1 MAEQMRREQMARMRG
16 AGFVAALDQSGGSTP
31 KALALYGVH
40 ETAYA
45 DDAQMFDAVHAMR
58 TRIVTD
64 PAFDGERVLGAIL
77 FQNTLDRAVEG
88 QPTSEYL
95 WQRKGILPFLKVD
108 YGLAEEQ
115 AGAQLMKPIGDLAE
129 RLPAAKAKQVFGT
142 KMRSVIKA
150 ANAAT
155 IAAVVEQQFAYAEEI
170 LGHGLVPIIEPEVDI
185 HAPDKAECEALLRD
199 RLAAGL
205 DALRGDG
212 QVLFKLT
219 LPDEANLYRA
229 FCSHPKVLRVLAL
242 SGGYPRQHANAKLAE
257 NAGVIAS
264 FSRALTEGL
273 RVDQEDAAF
282 SAALDD
288 AVRSIATASAT

>member
-1 MAEQMRREQMARMRG
+1 MTEQMQGEQLARMRG
-16 AGFVAALDQSGGSTP
+16 PGFVAALDQSGGSTP
-31 KALALYGVH
+31 KALALYGVP

-45 DDAQMFDAVHAMR
+45 DDARMFDAVHAMR

-77 FQNTLDRAVEG
+77 FQNTLDRSVQG

-129 RLPAAKAKQVFGT
+129 RLPAAKRKQVFGT

-150 ANAAT
+150 ANAAA

-170 LGHGLVPIIEPEVDI
+170 LGHGLMPIIEPEVDI

-212 QVLFKLT
+212 PVLFKLT
-219 LPDEANLYRA
+219 LPEEANLYRV

-242 SGGYPRQHANAKLAE
+242 SGGYPRRQANAKLAE
-257 NAGVIAS
+257 NAGVVAS

-273 RVDQEDAAF
+273 RVDQDDAAF
-282 SAALDD
+282 SAKLDD
-288 AVRSIATASAT
+288 AVRSIAAASAT